1 MKKKIIEGIVTCNDC
16 SNNDWSFET
25 EEQSLSSNIC
35 SAIDEILD
43 CETKKGE
50 KFKIT
55 IERV

>member
-1 MKKKIIEGIVTCNDC
+1 MEKKIIEGIVTCNND

-25 EEQSLSSNIC
+25 EDQSLSNNIC

-43 CETKKGE
+43 RGTKNGE